1 MEDPSQALHVLGPEP
16 ALLPVYQPPGLV
28 AKLGDIAADV
38 LRVGIQALGVRHL
51 QEERS
56 PQDLPSLH
64 PGMVRGWARLL
75 LFGPFPGGHVELVG
89 REGLL
94 PEKAAGREDQTG

>member
-75 LFGPFPGGHVELVG
+75 LFGPCFLKKPQAVRTKQAEVG
-89 REGLL
+89 IRRR
-94 PEKAAGREDQTG
+94 P